1 MASPNE
7 QNSKTQDVAKQVAEA
22 HSLLVTLRGR
32 LDKHPELE
40 DAIRRLGNRAGA
52 VDAADRRNAVN
63 ISSESGALSNEP

>member
-22 HSLLVTLRGR
+22 HSLLLTLRER

-40 DAIRRLGNRAGA
+40 DAIRRLE
-52 VDAADRRNAVN
+52 
-63 ISSESGALSNEP
+63 IALEKLTLQTGGML

>member
-22 HSLLVTLRGR
+22 HSLLLALRER

-40 DAIRRLGNRAGA
+40 DAIRRLE
-52 VDAADRRNAVN
+52 
-63 ISSESGALSNEP
+63 IALEKLTLQTGGML

>member
-40 DAIRRLGNRAGA
+40 DAIRRLE
-52 VDAADRRNAVN
+52 
-63 ISSESGALSNEP
+63 IALEQLTLQTGGML

>member
-22 HSLLVTLRGR
+22 HSLLLTLRER

-40 DAIRRLGNRAGA
+40 DAIRRLE
-52 VDAADRRNAVN
+52 
-63 ISSESGALSNEP
+63 IALEQLTLQTGGML